1 MKILK
6 NIQLKAKV
14 LTKKELLTIVGGDD
28 VTDSIETE
36 SDGSPRTKDGT
47 IVPPRN

>member
-6 NIQLKAKV
+6 ETQLKAKV
-14 LTKKELLTIVGGDD
+14 LTKKQLRTIVGGDD
-28 VTDSIETE
+28 VTDSTETE
-36 SDGSPRTKDGT
+36 GDESSRTKDGT